1 MHTIHTIHTIHIQYI
16 HYIQYIPYTYS
27 TTYNTYNPLACRR
40 VWLEGVVLVSVLGLY
55 LFLCSLAARFCF
67 VWIKVTPTP
76 PLLKHHSH
84 ATWLGPAWQL
94 SWRPCLQLRAQPV
107 RLAQV
112 AIRPHCSK
120 KLQFLCILLG
130 IRDSWN
136 KFRNAVPWHSMAAEA
151 SCSDR
156 AHQELVFQLQQ
167 PSTMSWVASDQ
178 SLDRLSGQTKWPSKL
193 ASQSTRLRYQC
204 ERPSIGSH
212 KLEVQFP
219 IASRLMIPH
228 Q

>member
-1 MHTIHTIHTIHIQYI
+1 MHTLHTIHTIHIQYYVQ
-16 HYIQYIPYTYS
+16 YIQSAGLP
-27 TTYNTYNPLACRR
+27 ACLIGRCCSCFCS
-40 VWLEGVVLVSVLGLY
+40 WLVLVP
-55 LFLCSLAARFCF
+55 LFSCCAFLLRLNQGH
-67 VWIKVTPTP
+67 PP
-76 PLLKHHSH
+76 PLPLLKHHSH

-120 KLQFLCILLG
+120 KLQFLGILLG

-178 SLDRLSGQTKWPSKL
+178 SLDRLSGQTKWPPLPVWKAL
-193 ASQSTRLRYQC
+193 
-204 ERPSIGSH
+204 H
-212 KLEVQFP
+212 W
-219 IASRLMIPH
+219 
-228 Q
+228 